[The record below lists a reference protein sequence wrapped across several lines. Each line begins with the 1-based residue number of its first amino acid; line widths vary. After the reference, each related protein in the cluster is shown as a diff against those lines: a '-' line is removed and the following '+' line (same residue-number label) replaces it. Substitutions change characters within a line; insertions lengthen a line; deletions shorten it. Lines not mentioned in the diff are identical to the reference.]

1 MNPSTC
7 DGCSWHSK
15 DPEPGPWVNDDGSPR
30 DDLCNHPEA
39 MKKYGDALP
48 VFNTGCRK
56 YTPLHLCES
65 CAEARRIVPA
75 TIRIDWDLGS
85 RWLCATCAAENTRP

>member
-1 MNPSTC
+1 M
-7 DGCSWHSK
+7 
-15 DPEPGPWVNDDGSPR
+15 
-30 DDLCNHPEA
+30 
-39 MKKYGDALP
+39 
-48 VFNTGCRK
+48 TG
-56 YTPLHLCES
+56 LICES